1 MITCP
6 WCGTSYL
13 SFQPNCQ
20 NCGGPL
26 PPPDNPILSANA
38 NEEQPPLPP
47 AAPRPISQKYAF
59 RLLASDGGAIAS
71 LVFLLL
77 GFIFLVVGAGLTLGV
92 ITAFVGVPFV
102 LLGLLFLGVGGAVLL
117 WRYQTANKIVSVLK
131 QGEATRGEIID
142 LRENYSVTVNGRHPW
157 VIQYRFEA
165 GGQSH
170 DGKVT
175 TLNQPGPQLQSG
187 KAVCVLYLPA
197 APQWNSI
204 YPHP

>member
-1 MITCP
+1 MVTCP

-13 SFQPNCQ
+13 NFQPNCQ

-26 PPPDNPILSANA
+26 PAPDNPIGSATA
-38 NEEQPPLPP
+38 DEQPPVPP
-47 AAPRPISQKYAF
+47 AAPRPISQKYAL
-59 RLLASDGGAIAS
+59 RLLVSDGGAIAS
-71 LVFLLL
+71 FVFVLL
-77 GFIFLVVGAGLTLGV
+77 GFIFFVVGAGLTLGV

-117 WRYQTANKIVSVLK
+117 WRYQTASKIVAVLK
-131 QGEATRGEIID
+131 QGEATRGEVVD

-157 VIQYRFEA
+157 VIQYRFQTN
-165 GGQSH
+165 GQSH